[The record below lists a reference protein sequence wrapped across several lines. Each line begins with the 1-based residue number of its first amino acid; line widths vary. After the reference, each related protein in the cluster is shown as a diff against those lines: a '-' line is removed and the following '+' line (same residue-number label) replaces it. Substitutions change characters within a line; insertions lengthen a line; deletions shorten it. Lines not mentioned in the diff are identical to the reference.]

1 MILVEEQMQT
11 DLDSQFL
18 QDLARQR
25 MPELCGQR
33 DGRRPFAGIGMDWHG
48 FAWIPL
54 FACLVQEP
62 GLYPFCPSGDSHRLD
77 ATIVHLVC
85 DVHNSVMNIYIYII
99 CI

>member
-11 DLDSQFL
+11 DLDSQFW

-48 FAWIPL
+48 FRYVLAWFKSQGYIHFALQVTRTAWTLRLCIL
-54 FACLVQEP
+54 FAMFTTVL
-62 GLYPFCPSGDSHRLD
+62 
-77 ATIVHLVC
+77 
-85 DVHNSVMNIYIYII
+85 
-99 CI
+99 